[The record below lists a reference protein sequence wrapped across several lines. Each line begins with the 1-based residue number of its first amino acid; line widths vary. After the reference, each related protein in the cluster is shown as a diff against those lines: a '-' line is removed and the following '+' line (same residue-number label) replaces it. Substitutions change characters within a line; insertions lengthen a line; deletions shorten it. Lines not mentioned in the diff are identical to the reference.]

1 MEYIGKLRVLA
12 WWYRKLAE
20 RAPDT
25 ETRDSRRRTAELFE
39 IQATYTESEFVEP
52 SVEPPRPIDPS

>member
-12 WWYRKLAE
+12 WWYRRLAAN
-20 RAPDT
+20 APDT
-25 ETRDSRRRTAELFE
+25 ATRDSRRRMAELFE

-52 SVEPPRPIDPS
+52 NVEPPQIT